1 MTISSTFRRFCAL
14 LVFGVF
20 LGCALAQTVGQ
31 GDTAPSVVPTPTTPL
46 SGSSTTPSTTLSGS
60 TTREAKRKTTT
71 TRDPGPDPRNPFKY
85 YARRQEKLV
94 KTLMKTLFEHV
105 TPSFLGD
112 LSHFNLSGECTYG
125 LFKFIFG
132 IKQLRPWAI
141 KMIDATGKMPEGMF
155 FGSLASFGDLG
166 ECLQTRAI
174 NKRLNGKLEEYFRGQ
189 YCAVNVRPHLPPKP
203 AHYSPKTFLKNL
215 TDEVPLYKNLLGDV
229 SISYFYFTPVRLG
242 LCVPHTC
249 TIHDMQLLVNA
260 VGELAQVNITVP
272 FCETAHPAVYS
283 TFQMVAICILAF
295 FFCLVLLGTFIDV
308 SPRLVESWRHED
320 PEASLKKNS
329 TSLIMDI
336 VMAFSAFSNGKR
348 LLSTR
353 TAIGVLEPL
362 HGMRVITM
370 AWIIL
375 GHTFF
380 YKSYVLAG
388 GLFEAL
394 EYGKSIPFQIVLNVF
409 PAVETFVTMSGIL
422 VAYTGLHKLEK
433 CKGSFNLFSYFLHR
447 YLRLTPAFMLVSLLM
462 VLLPLTGSGP
472 VWNETLQPYAQSCEK
487 NWWTNLLY
495 IGSWFHRDHMC
506 LPHGWYLSCDMHYY
520 IIAPVIFI
528 LMFKRPAISLLLLAA
543 LGALSIGTVAILTY
557 LWKYPPIPIFVDPD
571 PDHFNDFM
579 SFIGYRPYT
588 HLTAFCIGMAT
599 GYFLYS
605 HKTLQMNR
613 VTRLL
618 GWLAAGL
625 INMAVVFGVYNWNA
639 HEAPST
645 AVAVVYA
652 AFSRTAWAAGI
663 AWIVI
668 ACATGN
674 GGFINKV
681 LSWKAFVPLSRLT
694 FLVYLVHPLL
704 ILWHTAY
711 LKKPFY
717 TTQFFTGY
725 LFLGHFFSAY
735 CLSFSLS
742 LTFESPF
749 ILLER
754 MISGQSA
761 RHGKTGPD
769 TNCKMPSEPS
779 NGLSTLDFSKAR
791 DTAAKAR
798 ENSENGCSV

>member
-1 MTISSTFRRFCAL
+1 MRVTPTYRRFCVL
-14 LVFGVF
+14 LVFAVF
-20 LGCALAQTVGQ
+20 LCSALAQTVAQ
-31 GDTAPSVVPTPTTPL
+31 GDTAPSGVPT
-46 SGSSTTPSTTLSGS
+46 STVASASPSTSPSTSVRTS
-60 TTREAKRKTTT
+60 TTRRAHRKTTT
-71 TRDPGPDPRNPFKY
+71 TKDPGPDPRNPFKY

-94 KTLMKTLFEHV
+94 KTLMKTLMEHV

-112 LSHFNLSGECTYG
+112 ISQLNLTGDCTYG

-132 IKQLRPWAI
+132 IKQLSPWAI
-141 KMIDATGKMPEGMF
+141 KMLDATGKMPEGMF
-155 FGSLASFGDLG
+155 FGSLASFGDFG
-166 ECLQTRAI
+166 ECLQVRAI
-174 NKRLNGKLEEYFRGQ
+174 NKRLNGKLEEYFKGQ
-189 YCAVNVRPHLPPKP
+189 YCGINVRPYLPPKP

-215 TDEVPLYKNLLGDV
+215 TDQVPLYKNLLGDV
-229 SISYFYFTPVRLG
+229 SISFFYFTPVRLG

-249 TIHDMQLLVNA
+249 TRDDIQVLVNA
-260 VGELAQVNITVP
+260 VGALAQVNITVP
-272 FCETAHPAVYS
+272 FCETSHPTVYS

-308 SPRLVESWRHED
+308 APRLVKSWRHED
-320 PEASLKKNS
+320 AEASLKKRNP
-329 TSLIMDI
+329 TSLVMGI

-422 VAYTGLHKLEK
+422 VAYTSLHKLDK
-433 CKGSFNLFSYFLHR
+433 CKGTFNVFGYFLHR

-462 VLLPLTGSGP
+462 ILLPLTGSGP
-472 VWNETLQPYAQSCEK
+472 VWSETLQPYARSCEE

-495 IGSWFHRDHMC
+495 IGSWFHRDNMC

-520 IIAPVIFI
+520 IIAPIIFV
-528 LMFKRPAISLLLLAA
+528 LMFRKPVISFLLLAA
-543 LGALSIGTVAILTY
+543 MGALSILTVGVLTY
-557 LWKYPPIPIFVDPD
+557 VWKFPPIPIFVDPD

-599 GYFLYS
+599 GYFLYKN
-605 HKTLQMNR
+605 KTLQMNR
-613 VTRLL
+613 VSRLL
-618 GWLAAGL
+618 GWLTACL
-625 INMAVVFGVYNWNA
+625 VNLAVVFGVYNWNA
-639 HEAPST
+639 YEAPST
-645 AVAVVYA
+645 SVAVVYA
-652 AFSRTAWAAGI
+652 AFSRTAWALGI
-663 AWIVI
+663 AWIVT

-725 LFLGHFFSAY
+725 LFIGHFFCAY

-749 ILLER
+749 ILLAG
-754 MISGQSA
+754 MMTGQST
-761 RHGKTGPD
+761 RHRKADPD
-769 TNCKMPSEPS
+769 NCKMPSEPS
-779 NGLSTLDFSKAR
+779 NGLSSLDFTRAQ
-791 DTAAKAR
+791 DTTTKKR
-798 ENSENGCSV
+798 ENNENGCSV